1 MPTIEVLPSK
11 PGASAGAGWAYTT
24 LPPANSVS
32 GGLAAPGGRGART
45 RHSNFENTAARQR
58 QINSRISDLEKDNY
72 RDVHIPLPK
81 KSSGSRRESSPPR
94 EDINGGETNDGWW
107 GGGQHR

>member
-1 MPTIEVLPSK
+1 MPTIEVLPSR

-24 LPPANSVS
+24 LPPANAVS
-32 GGLAAPGGRGART
+32 GSLPSSTGGRGARN

-72 RDVHIPLPK
+72 RDAHIPLPK
-81 KSSGSRRESSPPR
+81 KESGARGASSSLPLPLVDRQLTVNSFG
-94 EDINGGETNDGWW
+94 
-107 GGGQHR
+107 